1 MRLLLMDEV
10 KKSDFKKQVKKT
22 KGKGRTFPLF
32 MWNLYVL

>member
-1 MRLLLMDEV
+1 MDEV

-22 KGKGRTFPLF
+22 EGKGHTFHLF